1 MKKKQRNRVY
11 ELSWFDGRRPHC
23 VQCDDRRR
31 RRLLTTLEATPW
43 VSQVRVVAIRQ

>member
-1 MKKKQRNRVY
+1 MKKKQRNRVF
-11 ELSWFDGRRPHC
+11 ELIWFDGRRPHC

-43 VSQVRVVAIRQ
+43 VSRVRVVAVRR